1 MAPLKYIYINWI
13 PELGSCSSLLI
24 QQNFKPLQGKIVMH
38 IVLYSVAIKVLQHL
52 VVSLVAYQQAS
63 VRKPH
68 IKSLGAEIISV
79 FIHCVLL
86 PFMLFPI

>member
-1 MAPLKYIYINWI
+1 
-13 PELGSCSSLLI
+13 
-24 QQNFKPLQGKIVMH
+24 MH

-52 VVSLVAYQQAS
+52 VVSLVAYQQAP
-63 VRKPH
+63 VREPH

-86 PFMLFPI
+86 PFMLFPIQPREANSRKESLTGIIWSPLALFPSLFFSP